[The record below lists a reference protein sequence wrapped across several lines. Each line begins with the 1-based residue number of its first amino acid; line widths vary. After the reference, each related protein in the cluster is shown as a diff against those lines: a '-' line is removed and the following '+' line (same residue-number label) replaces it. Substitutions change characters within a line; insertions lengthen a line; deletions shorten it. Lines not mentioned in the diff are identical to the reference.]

1 MAMSGNSTLKILGTI
16 VATAGTAATAWVTAT
31 LASRSLEEK
40 RKSKLDQD
48 NELIFKKMKDE
59 KK

>member
-1 MAMSGNSTLKILGTI
+1 MSGNSTLKILGTI
-16 VATAGTAATAWVTAT
+16 VAAAGTAATAWVTAT

-40 RKSKLDQD
+40 RKSTLDQD
-48 NELIFKKMKDE
+48 NELIFKKMKDD

>member
-1 MAMSGNSTLKILGTI
+1 MSGNSTFKVLGTI
-16 VATAGTAATAWVTAT
+16 VAAVGTAATAWVAAT

-40 RKSKLDQD
+40 RKRKLDQD
-48 NELIFKKMKDE
+48 NELIFEKMKSE